1 MINKYD
7 ELTEKHREEF
17 NNFPMAFAFTD
28 KQFEE
33 GMKKLGLSRENV
45 DKIVPLGGG
54 GFIRKS
60 DVNAFN
66 EMTKRQLEEQRQA
79 IKNDKTGEE
88 FIKDMFYS
96 ELNNH
101 EYSYTRELDDTLDA
115 LDLKIDDINNNKNLK
130 NGLSLAIQEIEK
142 NEKEKE
148 ETIEYE

>member
-1 MINKYD
+1 MNNKYD
-7 ELTEKHREEF
+7 ELTEKHRKEVHS
-17 NNFPMAFAFTD
+17 FPMAFAFTD

-33 GMKKLGLSRENV
+33 GMKQLGLSKDDINKV
-45 DKIVPLGGG
+45 VSIGGG

-60 DVNAFN
+60 DVVTFN
-66 EMTKRQLEEQRQA
+66 EMAKRQLEEQKQA
-79 IKNDKTGEE
+79 IKDDKTGEG

-101 EYSYTRELDDTLDA
+101 EYGYTKELDDTLDA
-115 LDLKIDDINNNKNLK
+115 LDLTIDDINNNKNLK

-142 NEKEKE
+142 NEMEKE